1 MQSLQSLTMD
11 GESLHLLMT
20 GAAVSQ
26 NLRSQ
31 RLLMIGAAEVEEI
44 LVVIMITIG
53 INHHLPQIL
62 NQYLGGVPGESLL
75 KVNQVNHLK
84 VGANRA
90 SQAVGWI
97 MMVMEYIIM
106 ASHPKRAK
114 EVANTATT
122 TTPIKWMV
130 IQLVSQITQKEEYKV
145 YCVYQW

>member
-1 MQSLQSLTMD
+1 MD

-20 GAAVSQ
+20 GAAVFQ
-26 NLRSQ
+26 NLQSL
-31 RLLMIGAAEVEEI
+31 RLSMIGAVEVEEI
-44 LVVIMITIG
+44 LVMMHG

-62 NQYLGGVPGESLL
+62 NQYLDGEHGVNQQ

-84 VGANRA
+84 VGANLANRA
-90 SQAVGWI
+90 AGWI

-106 ASHPKRAK
+106 ESHPKRAK

-122 TTPIKWMV
+122 TTPIKLMV
-130 IQLVSQITQKEEYKV
+130 IQLVSQIRQKEEYKV